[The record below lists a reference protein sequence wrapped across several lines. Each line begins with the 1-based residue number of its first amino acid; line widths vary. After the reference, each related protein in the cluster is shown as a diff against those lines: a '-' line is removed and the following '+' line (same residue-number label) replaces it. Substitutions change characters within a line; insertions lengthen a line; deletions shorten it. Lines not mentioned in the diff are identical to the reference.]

1 MLNLNIV
8 SNNIMNLR
16 KATLLSR
23 KELAMLLGVT
33 RNEIVSWE
41 NMSKAPEEISIRKLL
56 KIANI
61 KRELFIEQKLSVKEI
76 FQAIEDGKIEKCLY

>member
-23 KELAMLLGVT
+23 NELAMLLGVT

-41 NMSKAPEEISIRKLL
+41 NMSKAPDEMSIHKLL

-61 KRELFIEQKLSVKEI
+61 KKELFIEQKLSVKEI
-76 FQAIEDGKIEKCLY
+76 FRAIEDGKIEKCLY

>member
-76 FQAIEDGKIEKCLY
+76 FRAIEDGKIEKCLY